1 MAERPSLLSQVRVPA
16 VSLLSPLPLGI
27 TCAIVPTANMR
38 FVAALLGGLMALPA
52 LISAAATAS
61 PSNFAGSNLYYA
73 AGLSSSERA
82 TLFKCVP
89 VFLRGPRIGA

>member
-1 MAERPSLLSQVRVPA
+1 MVERPSLQSQVRVPA
-16 VSLLSPLPLGI
+16 VSLLRSLPLSL
-27 TCAIVPTANMR
+27 TCTIVPTASMR
-38 FVAALLGGLMALPA
+38 FVAAILGGLMALPA

-89 VFLRGPRIGA
+89 VFLQGPRIGA